1 MIVDAKLASL
11 PSADASSDSVSRA
24 AAAPLVSAF
33 FAAVISDATLLDD
46 HTCVVDDVLSLIVIG
61 VPSASKAVFSSFI
74 AATSD
79 AFCVVVS
86 ADKSA
91 PLAFTSVRSD
101 LHSVAIRVAK
111 SDILTISVDMAAT
124 LN

>member
-11 PSADASSDSVSRA
+11 PSAAASSDSVSSA

-46 HTCVVDDVLSLIVIG
+46 QTCVVDDVLSLIVIDE
-61 VPSASKAVFSSFI
+61 PELSIAVFNSLI

-79 AFCVVVS
+79 VFCVVVND
-86 ADKSA
+86 DKSA
-91 PLAFTSVRSD
+91 VFPLTSVLID
-101 LHSVAIRVAK
+101 LRSVANLVARSVILVAK
-111 SDILTISVDMAAT
+111 VDI
-124 LN
+124 N

>member
-11 PSADASSDSVSRA
+11 PSADASSDSVSSA

-33 FAAVISDATLLDD
+33 FAAVISNATLLDD
-46 HTCVVDDVLSLIVIG
+46 QTCVVDDVLSLIVIG
-61 VPSASKAVFSSFI
+61 VPSVSKVVFSSLM

-111 SDILTISVDMAAT
+111 SDILTTSVDMAAT